1 MISLTDGVS
10 SKLLRLEIRDI
21 SLRHTNT
28 KIIGCQTLVNEITGR
43 NPADDYSAICID
55 IAAI

>member
-1 MISLTDGVS
+1 
-10 SKLLRLEIRDI
+10 
-21 SLRHTNT
+21 LRHTNT
-28 KIIGCQTLVNEITGR
+28 KSFCQTLVNEITGR